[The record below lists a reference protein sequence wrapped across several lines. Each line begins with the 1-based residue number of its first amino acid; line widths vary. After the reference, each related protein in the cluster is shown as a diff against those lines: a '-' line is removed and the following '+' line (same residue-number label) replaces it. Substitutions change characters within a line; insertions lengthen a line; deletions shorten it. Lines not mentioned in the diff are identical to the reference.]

1 MRKLISPECIH
12 KFKIYV
18 VCGWDQIDISIISV
32 ILVISVISVI
42 PLPPPPGNGGGNSWV
57 VGGTGGCGK
66 NRDRAKQSRGI
77 AFSRSQDSI
86 RFWSISRT
94 HIA

>member
-42 PLPPPPGNGGGNSWV
+42 SVIPLPPPPGNGGVTVGWWEELVGV
-57 VGGTGGCGK
+57 VK
-66 NRDRAKQSRGI
+66 NVTEQSK
-77 AFSRSQDSI
+77 AEE
-86 RFWSISRT
+86 
-94 HIA
+94 